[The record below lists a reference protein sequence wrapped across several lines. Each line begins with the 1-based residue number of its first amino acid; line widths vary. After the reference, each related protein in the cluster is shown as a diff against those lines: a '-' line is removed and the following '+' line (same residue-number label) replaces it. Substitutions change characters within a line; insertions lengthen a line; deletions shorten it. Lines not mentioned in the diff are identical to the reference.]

1 MYRISQ
7 LLASG
12 QKMFHTADLAVIWGI
27 SDKNTL
33 YTTIKRYV
41 AKKVLFTIHKGFYSL
56 IPTKDLDL
64 YVLGVKF
71 LHRYAYVSTETV
83 LSQEGVIFQAVYP
96 ITLVSDVSRK
106 FQINGQDYICRKMK
120 NNRLL
125 DSTGITNK
133 NNVLFAEKKRAV
145 SDMLYFNPKYHF
157 DKKI

>member
-27 SDKNTL
+27 TDKNNL

-41 AKKVLFTIHKGFYSL
+41 AKKVLFTIHKGFYGL
-56 IPTKDLDL
+56 IPVKDLDP
-64 YVLGVKF
+64 YALGVRF

-83 LSQEGVIFQAVYP
+83 LSREGLIFQAVYP
-96 ITLVSDVSRK
+96 ITIVSDVSRK
-106 FQINGQDYICRKMK
+106 FQINGQDYYCRKMK
-120 NNRLL
+120 SDRLL
-125 DSTGITNK
+125 DPTGIVNK
-133 NNVLFAEKKRAV
+133 DNCLFADKKRAV